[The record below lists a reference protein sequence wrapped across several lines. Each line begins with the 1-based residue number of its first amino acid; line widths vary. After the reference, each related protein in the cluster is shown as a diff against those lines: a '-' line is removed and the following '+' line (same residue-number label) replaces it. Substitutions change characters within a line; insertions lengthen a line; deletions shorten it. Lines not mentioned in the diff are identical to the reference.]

1 MKTRMRFDYFYG
13 SQAEQFSFI
22 RIPRILIKDPRFSP
36 LSVYAKM
43 LYAVLLDRMS
53 LSSKNGWFDE
63 DNRVYI
69 IYPTAEAQ
77 EDLGIGKKKA
87 LEVMSELVEF
97 GLLEKKR
104 RGLGLPNLLY
114 LKSFMSGGTEAD
126 TSVSKTIIN
135 RKCQSEASGGVQ
147 TDSSESFP
155 QEPAEVSGPVLP
167 EVPDPGP
174 QRKKNNN
181 NYIYPSETS
190 SDHIQDQEAQIA
202 GSAGTKRC
210 DEKLV
215 DNAGIVREL
224 ICENIRYKDL
234 LITRSPDREM
244 IDGIVDL
251 IQETI
256 LTKGEYILIASNK
269 YPAEVVR
276 GKFMRLE
283 YGHIC
288 YVLDCLRSNT
298 TKVKNIRKY
307 LLAVLFNAPSTMTG
321 YYQAEVNHDMPQYA
335 S

>member
-1 MKTRMRFDYFYG
+1 MKSRMRFDYFYG

-135 RKCQSEASGGVQ
+135 RKCQSETSGGVQ

-167 EVPDPGP
+167 EVLYPGP
-174 QRKKNNN
+174 QRKKKNTEMGKVVEVWQK
-181 NYIYPSETS
+181 IVGVKTKAATIAFQQKHKLEV
-190 SDHIQDQEAQIA
+190 DGIA
-202 GSAGTKRC
+202 GPQSWGA
-210 DEKLV
+210 
-215 DNAGIVREL
+215 
-224 ICENIRYKDL
+224 
-234 LITRSPDREM
+234 
-244 IDGIVDL
+244 
-251 IQETI
+251 
-256 LTKGEYILIASNK
+256 
-269 YPAEVVR
+269 
-276 GKFMRLE
+276 RLRTV
-283 YGHIC
+283 G
-288 YVLDCLRSNT
+288 
-298 TKVKNIRKY
+298 
-307 LLAVLFNAPSTMTG
+307 
-321 YYQAEVNHDMPQYA
+321 
-335 S
+335 

>member
-1 MKTRMRFDYFYG
+1 MRFDYFYG

-135 RKCQSEASGGVQ
+135 RKCQSETSGGVQ

-174 QRKKNNN
+174 GGRARGVRIFQV
-181 NYIYPSETS
+181 P
-190 SDHIQDQEAQIA
+190 
-202 GSAGTKRC
+202 
-210 DEKLV
+210 
-215 DNAGIVREL
+215 REL
-224 ICENIRYKDL
+224 SRFGGCDRGDPQDGHSSQGRQPGPHQPAQAQSIHERPFGILRGTDLTIGGQNI
-234 LITRSPDREM
+234 
-244 IDGIVDL
+244 V
-251 IQETI
+251 
-256 LTKGEYILIASNK
+256 
-269 YPAEVVR
+269 
-276 GKFMRLE
+276 
-283 YGHIC
+283 
-288 YVLDCLRSNT
+288 
-298 TKVKNIRKY
+298 
-307 LLAVLFNAPSTMTG
+307 
-321 YYQAEVNHDMPQYA
+321 
-335 S
+335 